1 MMKTI
6 HSTVNISPN
15 RQSLS
20 EANASIAVPQTG
32 SFWKKMAAYVG
43 PGLMVAVGYMDPGN
57 WATDIAGGA
66 RFGYTLLSVILIS
79 NLFAMILQHLSLKL
93 GIATGMDLA
102 QACREYFP
110 KRVSMVLWFLAE
122 IAIAACDLAEVLGS
136 AIALNLLFH
145 IPLSVGVVITT
156 LDVLLILYFQ
166 NKGFRIIESIVGGLI
181 AVVLMCFVYE
191 VIVSHPEW
199 SQVAGGLIPQ
209 KQVITNPGMLY
220 VAIGILG
227 ATVMPHNLYLHSSI
241 IQTRAYERTEEG
253 RKSAIRF
260 ATIDSTASLGIAFFI
275 NAAILILAAA
285 TFHSTGNQH
294 VADITDAHHL
304 LDPLLGSRWA
314 SVLFAV
320 ALLAAGQNATIT
332 GTMAGQ
338 IVMEGFLNIQL
349 RPWLR
354 QLITRLIAII
364 PALFVAINY
373 GEHGTSEL
381 LVFSQVVL
389 SIQLSFAV
397 IPLIIFTS
405 KRDWMGRFA
414 NSRFLSV
421 ISWVIAAII
430 VVLNVYLLIDTFK

>member
-1 MMKTI
+1 MKIIQSTI
-6 HSTVNISPN
+6 NMPLD

-20 EANASIAVPQTG
+20 DANGSIAVHQTG
-32 SFWKKMAAYVG
+32 SFWKKMSAYIG

-79 NLFAMILQHLSLKL
+79 NLFAMLLQHLSLKL

-110 KRVSMVLWFLAE
+110 KKVAVGLWILAE

-166 NKGFRIIESIVGGLI
+166 NKGFRVLESIVGGLI
-181 AVVLMCFVYE
+181 AIVLMCFVYE
-191 VIVSHPEW
+191 VIVSNPEW
-199 SQVAGGLIPQ
+199 SAVAGGLIPQ

-260 ATIDSTASLGIAFFI
+260 ATIDSTASLSIAFFI

-285 TFHSTGNQH
+285 TFHTTGNQQ

-338 IVMEGFLNIQL
+338 IVMEGFLNLQMK
-349 RPWLR
+349 PWVR
-354 QLITRLIAII
+354 QLFTRLIAII

-389 SIQLSFAV
+389 SVQLSFAV
-397 IPLIIFTS
+397 IPLILFTNKS
-405 KRDWMGRFA
+405 DWMGRFV
-414 NSRFLSV
+414 NSRLLST
-421 ISWVIAAII
+421 ISWTIAAII
-430 VVLNVYLLIDTFK
+430 VALNVYLLVDTFK